1 MGLKA
6 PKGNENRNY
15 VAQPNIEPGTYPA
28 RLVQVLDIGLQP
40 QRPYQG
46 QDKPPAREIMLTY
59 ELVDCFMV
67 DEEGNDIED
76 KPRWISE
83 TIPLHSLSS
92 DKAKSTK
99 RYLSFDPQLDHEGD
113 FSQLIGF
120 PINVTVVNNA
130 VGDKTYDNIAST
142 SPMRPK
148 DVAKCPELQN
158 PVKVFDLEEPNMEV
172 FNALP
177 EWLRDKMKG
186 NLQYEGSALQKLVE
200 AGGEKAKAVVPKPA
214 AKAQK
219 KIEAP
224 ANDEDDDLPY

>member
-15 VAQPNIEPGTYPA
+15 IAQPSIEPGTYPA
-28 RLVQVLDIGLQP
+28 RLVQVLDLGLQP

-67 DEEGNDIED
+67 DENGDDIED

-83 TIPLHSLSS
+83 TIPLHAMSS

-99 RYLSFDPQLDHEGD
+99 RYLSFDPEIKYEGD
-113 FSQLIGF
+113 FSQLIGL
-120 PINVTVVNNA
+120 PINVTIINNQ
-130 VGDKTYDNIAST
+130 VGDKVYDNIATT

-148 DVAKCPELQN
+148 DAAKCPELQN
-158 PVKVFDLEEPNMEV
+158 PTKVFDLEEPSLEV

-177 EWLRDKMKG
+177 EWLRDKIKN
-186 NLQYEGSALQKLVE
+186 NLEYQGSKLQKLGPAATVKKE
-200 AGGEKAKAVVPKPA
+200 GSVKKEEPKAK
-214 AKAQK
+214 Q
-219 KIEAP
+219 EAEQEP
-224 ANDEDDDLPY
+224 DDDLPY